1 MANVP
6 QVLLSSGYHVPLVG
20 MGTAGYHL
28 DASESSKLPILGA
41 IEIGYRH
48 FDTAAVYQSEQHLGK
63 AIAEALRLGLIKS
76 RDELFITSKLWC
88 SDAHPHLVLPALRT
102 TLRNLQLEYLDL
114 YLIHHPVSSTPGRY
128 DFPIKEELLPMD
140 FKSVWA
146 AMEECQRLGLTKSI
160 GVSNFSCKK
169 LESLLAVAKIPPAVN
184 QVEMNPLWQQ
194 KKLRDFCKD
203 KGILVVAFSPLGA
216 QGTAWG
222 SNRVMDCELLHEIAE
237 ARGKS
242 VAQVCLRWVYEQGV
256 GLLVKSCSERR
267 LEENLDIFNW
277 ALSEEESEKIGQIP
291 QRRGLSGEVFVSENG
306 PFNSVEDFWDGEV

>member
-184 QVEMNPLWQQ
+184 QV
-194 KKLRDFCKD
+194 
-203 KGILVVAFSPLGA
+203 
-216 QGTAWG
+216 
-222 SNRVMDCELLHEIAE
+222 
-237 ARGKS
+237 
-242 VAQVCLRWVYEQGV
+242 CLRWVYEQGV